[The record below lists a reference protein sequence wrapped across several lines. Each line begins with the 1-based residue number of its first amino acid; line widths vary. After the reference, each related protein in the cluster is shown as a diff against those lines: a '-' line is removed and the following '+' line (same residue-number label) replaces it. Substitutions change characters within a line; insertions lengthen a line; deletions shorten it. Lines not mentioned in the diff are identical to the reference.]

1 MLNKNFGTYNWLFWP
16 QMPRSHFLKRKIILI
31 NIVVHATYVINDELM
46 TKLLRERKPSR
57 NKDVIFSATAR
68 AHNQIKSMEAYPYW
82 RNQPIVWSNPLLS
95 HTSNHTN
102 ETHDP
107 PLMFLYSPPYSSIH
121 SYSMPHKNGPIYPV
135 GSGTQMAITNPLRH
149 SCLDLGPPTQYNMN
163 RSVPKKPWKEPS

>member
-1 MLNKNFGTYNWLFWP
+1 
-16 QMPRSHFLKRKIILI
+16 MPRSHFLKRKIILI

-46 TKLLRERKPSR
+46 TKLLREESPVETRMLFFLQLQEPTIKS
-57 NKDVIFSATAR
+57 
-68 AHNQIKSMEAYPYW
+68 NQINGGISLLKKSA
-82 RNQPIVWSNPLLS
+82 NCLIKSLAFS
-95 HTSNHTN
+95 HFKSYKC
-102 ETHDP
+102 HDP

-121 SYSMPHKNGPIYPV
+121 SYSMPHKNGTIYPV